1 MKGDKSSSFAKDI
14 KIIAPIVLKAAPI
27 DWNVIAEVQ
36 PWFKIELVPKKF
48 KSLFLSNQQ
57 ISRPTTANSNINFG
71 IHLNDPGPPIPI
83 HNNHTR
89 SFRVDTLYAPNPQ
102 SSLTGQ
108 DTRTG

>member
-1 MKGDKSSSFAKDI
+1 MKGNKSSSFAKDI
-14 KIIAPIVLKAAPI
+14 KIIAPSVLKAAPI

-57 ISRPTTANSNINFG
+57 TSRPTSANRNNHLG

-83 HNNHTR
+83 HNYHTR
-89 SFRVDTLYAPNPQ
+89 SSRVDTLHDPIP
-102 SSLTGQ
+102 
-108 DTRTG
+108 